1 MKPALLVIDV
11 QKAFFKNPETT
22 QSLNQAIVQIN
33 AGIELFRSKEFP
45 IICIQHMVQESGL
58 LPGTEGFDLP
68 DSLNILPTDSHIH
81 KTYGNAFNKTSL
93 EPLLRELKID
103 TLIIT
108 GYCAE
113 YCVLSTYRGALDLDF
128 TPVLLRG
135 AIASR
140 NPGNIPFV
148 ENVNDIISYGILKK
162 LLSQREIRN
171 IP

>member
-11 QKAFFKNPETT
+11 QKAFFKNPETAH
-22 QSLNQAIVQIN
+22 SLDQAIVQIN
-33 AGIELFRSKEFP
+33 AGIQLFRDKKLP
-45 IICIQHMVQESGL
+45 VICIQHMVKETGL
-58 LPGTEGFDLP
+58 LPDTEGFELP
-68 DSLNILPTDSHIH
+68 ESLNILPTDPHIH

-93 EPLLRELKID
+93 EQLLREQNID
-103 TLIIT
+103 TIIIT

-128 TPVLLRG
+128 TPALLRG

-140 NPGNIPFV
+140 VPSNIPFV

-162 LLSQREIRN
+162 LLSSY
-171 IP
+171 

>member
-1 MKPALLVIDV
+1 MKPSLLVIDV
-11 QKAFFKNPETT
+11 QKAFFQNPETIH
-22 QSLNQAIVQIN
+22 SLNQAIDQIN
-33 AGIELFRSKEFP
+33 TGIQLFREKNLP

-58 LPGTEGFDLP
+58 LPGTEEFELP
-68 DSLNILPTDSHIH
+68 ETLNILPSDPHIH
-81 KTYGNAFNKTSL
+81 KTYGNAFTKTSL
-93 EPLLRELKID
+93 ESLLRDLAID

-128 TPVLLRG
+128 TPVILRG

-148 ENVNDIISYGILKK
+148 ENSNDIISYGILKK
-162 LLSQREIRN
+162 ALLSST
-171 IP
+171 

>member
-11 QKAFFKNPETT
+11 QKAFFQNPETI

-33 AGIELFRSKEFP
+33 TGIQLFREKNLP
-45 IICIQHMVQESGL
+45 VICIQHMVKESGL
-58 LPGTEGFDLP
+58 LPGTEGFELP
-68 DSLNILPTDSHIH
+68 ESLQILPTDPHIH
-81 KTYGNAFNKTSL
+81 KTYGNAFNKTAL
-93 EPLLRELKID
+93 ESLLRELAVD

-148 ENVNDIISYGILKK
+148 ENINDIISYGILKK
-162 LLSQREIRN
+162 LLSN
-171 IP
+171 A

>member
-11 QKAFFKNPETT
+11 QKAFFKNPETAH
-22 QSLNQAIVQIN
+22 SLDQAIVQIN
-33 AGIELFRSKEFP
+33 AGIQLFRDKKLP
-45 IICIQHMVQESGL
+45 VICIQHMVKETGL
-58 LPGTEGFDLP
+58 LPDTEGFELP
-68 DSLNILPTDSHIH
+68 ESLNILPTDPHIH

-93 EPLLRELKID
+93 EQLLREQNID
-103 TLIIT
+103 TIIIT

-128 TPVLLRG
+128 TPALLRG

-140 NPGNIPFV
+140 VPNNIPFV

-162 LLSQREIRN
+162 LLS
-171 IP
+171 